1 MQLQKEQK
9 REEKKR
15 KESAGH
21 SSAESTGSDREE
33 RGTYQSGYNNKSSDQ
48 YATKISQKPK
58 PAVPQRP
65 RRTQDAIKVSF
76 QHGLETISYQ
86 ITLGKSCFGRQILN
100 GPTLPIRQVRMKSNF
115 NLAGNS
121 KSRHPCSTGKHSYR
135 CWKLYYY
142 LVFTGIT

>member
-76 QHGLETISYQ
+76 QHGLETSSLPLASLVLADKLPKWSYFAHQ
-86 ITLGKSCFGRQILN
+86 S
-100 GPTLPIRQVRMKSNF
+100 
-115 NLAGNS
+115 S
-121 KSRHPCSTGKHSYR
+121 KNEK
-135 CWKLYYY
+135 
-142 LVFTGIT
+142 

>member
-86 ITLGKSCFGRQILN
+86 IALGKSCFGRQI
-100 GPTLPIRQVRMKSNF
+100 
-115 NLAGNS
+115 A
-121 KSRHPCSTGKHSYR
+121 
-135 CWKLYYY
+135 
-142 LVFTGIT
+142 